1 MDNFEDFEIEDD
13 EDPAMFDRLE
23 ELEKLETVILLM
35 EELRIETLTQA
46 RERFDAIERAIDPE

>member
-1 MDNFEDFEIEDD
+1 MDNFEEFDLEDE
-13 EDPAMFDRLE
+13 EDPAMFDRLD

-46 RERFDAIERAIDPE
+46 RERFDTIERAIDPE